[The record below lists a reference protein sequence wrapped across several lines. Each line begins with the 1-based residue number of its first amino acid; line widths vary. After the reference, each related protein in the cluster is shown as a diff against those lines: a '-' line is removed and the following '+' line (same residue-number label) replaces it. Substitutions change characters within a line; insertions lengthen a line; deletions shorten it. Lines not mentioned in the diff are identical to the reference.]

1 MEFSLPLVIG
11 AGVLSFLS
19 PCVLPLVPPYLTYM
33 SGASYDQLRAE
44 AVSGSP
50 GRLTGR
56 VALTSIFF
64 ILGFSV
70 VFIALGATAT
80 AFGQVFRQLLPI
92 LTPIAGVVIIAMGLH
107 FLGVF
112 RIGILDRQLRHNG
125 PGAASGP
132 LGGFLLG
139 LAFAIGWTPCIGP
152 VLAAILAVAGSTDT
166 VARGAGLLAIYSLG
180 LGIPFLLVAFF
191 AEHLVEALGRFRR
204 HLPKVEKAMG
214 AFLVLA
220 GLMFLT
226 GQMSRPWSMRRR
238 MSLPASRVSSMRRSA
253 STSVRFSTS
262 GRSVWRRENA
272 SSWRTSEA
280 ARLAFCLMFMM
291 SAKEGS
297 DGRWLASSRSDAMMM
312 AVSTLLKSCA
322 MPPASWPT
330 ACIFCPCAICASS
343 AFCSVVS
350 TA

>member
-1 MEFSLPLVIG
+1 MRPSGSLPYRRAALNRGSNKERRQLEFSLPLVIG

-70 VFIALGATAT
+70 VFITLGATAT

-112 RIGILDRQLRHNG
+112 RIGLLDRQLRHNG

-132 LGGFLLG
+132 VGGFLLG

-152 VLAAILAVAGSTDT
+152 VLAAILSVAASRDT
-166 VARGAGLLAIYSLG
+166 AMEGATLLGLYSLG
-180 LGIPFLLVAFF
+180 LGIPFFLAGIAIGPFLTFF
-191 AEHLVEALGRFRR
+191 NGFKR
-204 HLPKVEKAMG
+204 HLGTVEKIMG
-214 AFLVLA
+214 AFLVVTGILFITGNFTRISYWFLETFPVLA
-220 GLMFLT
+220 NFG
-226 GQMSRPWSMRRR
+226 
-238 MSLPASRVSSMRRSA
+238 
-253 STSVRFSTS
+253 
-262 GRSVWRRENA
+262 
-272 SSWRTSEA
+272 
-280 ARLAFCLMFMM
+280 
-291 SAKEGS
+291 
-297 DGRWLASSRSDAMMM
+297 
-312 AVSTLLKSCA
+312 
-322 MPPASWPT
+322 
-330 ACIFCPCAICASS
+330 
-343 AFCSVVS
+343 
-350 TA
+350 